1 MMPNKITGAKAGW
14 LRQLPIRAPG
24 PPASF
29 SLAVDV
35 AAHAHR
41 SHQFMNTKID
51 IKSALIGLLL
61 GVLATAGIAAASS
74 SAQAGRYQIA
84 GTGSYGLVLDTATGQ
99 VWTMFFSS
107 SGGRTDGDA
116 FYQPKAGRTK

>member
-1 MMPNKITGAKAGW
+1 
-14 LRQLPIRAPG
+14 
-24 PPASF
+24 
-29 SLAVDV
+29 
-35 AAHAHR
+35 
-41 SHQFMNTKID
+41 MNTKID

-61 GVLATAGIAAASS
+61 GVLATVAIAAASS
-74 SAQAGRYQIA
+74 SGTAGRYQIA

-116 FYQPKAGRTK
+116 FYQPKTGQTK